1 MGLTPRARVLAQIN
15 HEETDYVP
23 YTLRFDGDVAEL
35 LDEYYGGPAW
45 RGYLDDS
52 IRRLPG
58 PPLEVARTDTSEF
71 VDPYGSLWRVDQ
83 RAFHLVEP
91 ALKSPTLSG
100 YTLPSV
106 DDILRP
112 GWEQPALEA
121 IAQHRDYFLVIGFGI
136 GVFDRAWGLRAPSA
150 TATRR
155 SLAWIR

>member
-58 PPLEVARTDTSEF
+58 PPLEVAR
-71 VDPYGSLWRVDQ
+71 P
-83 RAFHLVEP
+83 
-91 ALKSPTLSG
+91 
-100 YTLPSV
+100 
-106 DDILRP
+106 
-112 GWEQPALEA
+112 
-121 IAQHRDYFLVIGFGI
+121 
-136 GVFDRAWGLRAPSA
+136 
-150 TATRR
+150 TRR
-155 SLAWIR
+155 SL